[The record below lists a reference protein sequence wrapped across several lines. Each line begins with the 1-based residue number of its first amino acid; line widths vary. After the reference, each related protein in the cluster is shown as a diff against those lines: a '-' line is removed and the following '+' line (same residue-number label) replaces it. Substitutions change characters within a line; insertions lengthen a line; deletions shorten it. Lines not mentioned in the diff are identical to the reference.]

1 MKIYIVEWYDVNG
14 VPSPLKNRG
23 FVNKKEAVSFR
34 SKLNRAYKKGCHDES
49 LDSKADAFV
58 DPVEVI
64 DMPISKKGLIKAFNY
79 K

>member
-1 MKIYIVEWYDVNG
+1 MKIYIVKWYDEDADNCF
-14 VPSPLKNRG
+14 KNRG